1 MNETIKTLAKRVREA
16 VLFLAFQWQWIL
28 LVIGLFAFIMI
39 FGYFQRSCAWQSVN
53 RHGANAN
60 RAANNAAQLEAE
72 RQRIEREQA
81 NASAVSEGTK
91 RLNNENT
98 NRILRSL
105 DNGNLALPDGN
116 GADLDRQAA
125 EYRRRGNRN
134 N

>member
-16 VLFLAFQWQWIL
+16 VLFVAVQWQWIV

-39 FGYFQRSCAWQSVN
+39 FGSIQRSCDWRSVN

-81 NASAVSEGTK
+81 NADVVSEETK

-105 DNGNLALPDGN
+105 DNGNLALSDGN